1 MLGSGI
7 CAASGPG
14 RNAGFWVPRISV
26 KPKQNGGDAM
36 HLWVRAEQRAHEERV
51 GLTPEGAAA
60 LLAAGIRVTVEASS
74 VRAIGIEGYRAAGCE
89 IGVENSWPDAPL
101 DAVVFG
107 LKELPE
113 DGTPLRHRHIMF
125 GHAYKGQPAG
135 RVLLQRFKADGGA
148 LYDLEYLVDE
158 AGRRV
163 AAFGYWAGYAGAAV
177 ALKCWAAQQRGG
189 ICGPVTR
196 YDGKAAL
203 LGALVGEFAGLGR
216 PRAII
221 IGALGRVGTGAAD
234 CLMAMGVAVTK
245 WDMAETASG
254 GPFPEVLQHEIF
266 LNCILARPGCPV
278 FVPASAK
285 AGPRALTVIG
295 DIACDPTSDFSPIKV
310 YDRATDWD
318 APALRVADD
327 PVLDVTAIDNLPSM
341 LPVESSQDYAG
352 QLLGAL
358 LTLGDLSTGV
368 WSRAKLE
375 FDRHVAAV

>member
-1 MLGSGI
+1 MT
-7 CAASGPG
+7 
-14 RNAGFWVPRISV
+14 
-26 KPKQNGGDAM
+26 
-36 HLWVRAEQRAHEERV
+36 HLWVRAEQRPNEERV

-60 LLAAGIRVTVEASS
+60 LVKAGIRVSVEQSS
-74 VRAIGIEGYRAAGCE
+74 VRAIPIDGYRDAGCE
-89 IGVENSWPDAPL
+89 IVAENLWPDAPA
-101 DAVVFG
+101 DAIIFG

-135 RVLLQRFKADGGA
+135 RELLKRFKAGGGT
-148 LYDLEYLVDE
+148 LYDLEYLVGED
-158 AGRRV
+158 GRRV

-177 ALKCWAAQQRGG
+177 SLKCWAAQQRGS
-189 ICGPVTR
+189 IAGPVR
-196 YDGKAAL
+196 KVPSKAAL
-203 LGALVGEFAGLGR
+203 LDQLATELDGLSR

-234 CLMAMGVAVTK
+234 LCTAMGVAVTR

-285 AGPRALTVIG
+285 TDPRALTVIG

-318 APALRVADD
+318 APALRVHDN
-327 PVLDVTAIDNLPSM
+327 PPLDVTAIDNLPSLM
-341 LPVESSQDYAG
+341 PVESSQDYAA
-352 QLLGAL
+352 QLLPSL
-358 LTLGDLSTGV
+358 LTLTALTEGV
-368 WSRAKLE
+368 WGRAKTE
-375 FDRHVAAV
+375 FDHHIATL